1 MTIITTP
8 RRPLPLMPLQS
19 RNPLPYE
26 RFRAAYPDFIA
37 TIRENERY
45 QKRMLAAL
53 GASAPRERHAM
64 VRQVLRDRRLHLV
77 YAYHTIRRMGQLG
90 TATPASINALAIG
103 CNVFVPTRGER
114 VITREVIKG
123 SGRRFVQDF
132 GPRRRMHQALVADV
146 LRQLHPLPKSQTLFN
161 GGMPMAQAAIATAYR
176 QAQMTHGVEVDLI
189 GFYGSIKPSRLA
201 EYLRPLPTSVV
212 EYVVWDTPMR
222 DDPSVHAV
230 VGTMPAPTSSPP
242 AGLSLGSATSP
253 IVGEL
258 IVNLLL
264 ASANEQDTITY
275 ADNLFVMGRSEREVD
290 VRIDRIREGVASLEV
305 GALELRVGYSAGHDL
320 HRPFEFLKHEGVAQ
334 DGHFIWRPGQVK
346 QMQHRIG
353 GSDYQLNDEAI
364 AAAERKVRHW
374 RRSYPQWPEGDAE
387 EAVHLAEL
395 AVRRFYQN
403 GDPSNRTAAV
413 HAIIVAWL
421 AEGNARALAEYVP
434 QPAKVPENRYNDL
447 VFELAR
453 WAETARGGSLAGDQ

>member
-1 MTIITTP
+1 MTIIPTP

-26 RFRAAYPDFIA
+26 RFRDAYPDFIA

-45 QKRMLAAL
+45 RKRVLTVL
-53 GASAPRERHAM
+53 GASATRERHAM

-114 VITREVIKG
+114 VVTREVVKG
-123 SGRRFVQDF
+123 SGRRLVQDF

-189 GFYGSIKPSRLA
+189 GFYGSIKPRRLA

-230 VGTMPAPTSSPP
+230 VGIMPAPTSSPP

-258 IVNLLL
+258 IINLLL

-275 ADNLFVMGRSEREVD
+275 ADNLFVMGRTEQEVNA
-290 VRIDRIREGVASLEV
+290 RIDRIKEGVASLEV

-320 HRPFEFLKHEGVAQ
+320 AQPFEFLKHEGVA
-334 DGHFIWRPGQVK
+334 DDRRFIWRPGQAK
-346 QMQHRIG
+346 RMQHQVG
-353 GSDYQLNDEAI
+353 GSEYPLTDEAI
-364 AAAERKVRHW
+364 AATERRVRHW
-374 RRSYPQWPEGDAE
+374 RRSYPGWPEGDIE

-395 AVRRFYQN
+395 AVRRFYRN

-413 HAIIVAWL
+413 HAVIIAWL
-421 AEGNARALAEYVP
+421 AEGNARTLIEYIPVHDAVP
-434 QPAKVPENRYNDL
+434 GQRYDEL
-447 VFELAR
+447 VTELAR
-453 WAETARGGSLAGDQ
+453 WQQAASGEPVAA

>member
-1 MTIITTP
+1 MTIIPTP
-8 RRPLPLMPLQS
+8 RRPLPVMPLPA
-19 RNPLPYE
+19 RTPLPYE
-26 RFRAAYPDFIA
+26 RFRASYPNFVEK
-37 TIRENERY
+37 IREGERY
-45 QKRMLAAL
+45 RKHVLASL
-53 GASAPRERHAM
+53 GASAPRERHSM

-77 YAYHTIRRMGQLG
+77 YAYHTIRRLGQLG

-114 VITREVIKG
+114 VVTRAVSKG
-123 SGRRFVQDF
+123 SGHRLVQDF

-146 LRQLHPLPKSQTLFN
+146 LRQLHPLPESQTLFH
-161 GGMPMAQAAIATAYR
+161 GGMPMAQKAIATAYQ
-176 QAQMTHGVEVDLI
+176 QAEMTHGVEVDLV
-189 GFYGSIKPSRLA
+189 GFYASIEPDRLA

-275 ADNLFVMGRSEREVD
+275 ADNLFIMGRSEHEVNA
-290 VRIDRIREGVASLEV
+290 RIDRIREGVASLEV
-305 GALELRVGYSAGHDL
+305 GALELRVGYSEGHDL
-320 HRPFEFLKHEGVAQ
+320 SRAFEFLKQEGVAE
-334 DGHFIWRPGQVK
+334 DGRFIWRPGQAK
-346 QMQHRIG
+346 RMQHQIG
-353 GSDYQLNDEAI
+353 GSDYYLTDEVI
-364 AAAERKVRHW
+364 AATERRVRHW
-374 RRSYPQWPEGDAE
+374 RRSYPSWPEGDVA

-395 AVRRFYQN
+395 AVWRFYRN

-413 HAIIVAWL
+413 HAVVVAWL
-421 AEGNARALAEYVP
+421 AEGNARGLFEYIPVHHAVS
-434 QPAKVPENRYNDL
+434 QERQNDL
-447 VFELAR
+447 MRELER
-453 WAETARGGSLAGDQ
+453 WRRIAIGDPVAAE